1 MARDLV
7 TILNEALKGR
17 YVVEELVG
25 KGAAA
30 RVFRARDGNGRTV
43 ALKVLHP
50 ELLVSA
56 VADRFFRE
64 IELARDLDHPHIA
77 RLLDSGSAD
86 WVVYYAMEF
95 VEGPT
100 LTEMLSANGAMTHAD
115 ALALADDLLGALEY
129 AHGRGVVHRDV
140 KPDNIRISPT
150 VGAVLL
156 DFGIARAVAA
166 TGANRLTMAGMTVG
180 TAGYMSP
187 EQVTAEPDL
196 DFRSDIYSFGC
207 VLFECLAGQAPY
219 SGMSD
224 ALIMQRHVVGEP
236 ADLSR
241 LRSDVSPQ
249 TRRVIER
256 ALARRPADRWQSA
269 TEMREALRAQR

>member
-1 MARDLV
+1 MPRDLV
-7 TILNEALKGR
+7 AVVNDALKGR
-17 YVVEELVG
+17 YVVEHVVG
-25 KGAAA
+25 RGAAA
-30 RVFRARDGNGRTV
+30 RVFRAHDASGRTV

-56 VADRFFRE
+56 VADRFLRE
-64 IELARDLDHPHIA
+64 IQLVRDLDHPHIA

-86 WVVYYAMEF
+86 WVVYYVMEF

-100 LTEMLSANGAMTHAD
+100 LREALAADNAMSHAD
-115 ALALADDLLGALEY
+115 ALALADDLLGALDY
-129 AHGRGVVHRDV
+129 AHGRGLVHRDV
-140 KPDNIRISPT
+140 KPDNIMLSAT
-150 VGAVLL
+150 GGAVLL

-196 DFRSDIYSFGC
+196 DHRSDIYSFGC
-207 VLFECLAGQAPY
+207 VLFECLAGEAPY

-224 ALIMQRHVVGEP
+224 ALVMQRHVVGEP

-241 LRSDVSPQ
+241 LRGDVSPN
-249 TRRVIER
+249 TRRVLQR
-256 ALARRPADRWQSA
+256 ALARRPADRWQTA
-269 TEMREALRAQR
+269 AEMRAALRS

>member
-1 MARDLV
+1 MPRDLV
-7 TILNEALKGR
+7 AVVNEALKGR
-17 YVVEELVG
+17 YVVEAVVG

-30 RVFRARDGNGRTV
+30 RVFRAHDATGQTV

-56 VADRFFRE
+56 VADRFLRE
-64 IELARDLDHPHIA
+64 IQLARDLDHPHIA

-86 WVVYYAMEF
+86 WLVYYVMEF
-95 VEGPT
+95 IEGPT
-100 LTEMLSANGAMTHAD
+100 LREALAASGAMPQAQ
-115 ALALADDLLGALEY
+115 ALALADDLLGALDY
-129 AHGRGVVHRDV
+129 AHGLGLVHRDV
-140 KPDNIRISPT
+140 KPDNIMISPR
-150 VGAVLL
+150 GGVLL

-166 TGANRLTMAGMTVG
+166 TGANRLTLAGMTVG

-196 DFRSDIYSFGC
+196 DHRSDIYSFGC
-207 VLFECLAGQAPY
+207 VLYECLAGEAPY

-224 ALIMQRHVVGEP
+224 ALVMQRHVVGEP

-241 LRSDVSPQ
+241 LRGDVSSN
-249 TRRVIER
+249 TRQVLQR
-256 ALARRPADRWQSA
+256 ALARQPEQRWQSA
-269 TEMREALRAQR
+269 AEMREALRAQR